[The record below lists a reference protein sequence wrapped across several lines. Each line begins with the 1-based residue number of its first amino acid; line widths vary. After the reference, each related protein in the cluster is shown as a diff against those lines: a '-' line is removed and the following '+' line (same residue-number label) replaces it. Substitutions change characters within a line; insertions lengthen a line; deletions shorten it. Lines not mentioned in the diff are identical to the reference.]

1 MAKNVIRIV
10 KNNYKGIFMG
20 EAVKL
25 SRSDSNNI
33 RLKTSLSV
41 WVLYSSDAF
50 KLHMMNELSL
60 CPSLSFEV
68 ISLHGVMADSFKNFT
83 PPDLIFVE
91 TGPNWAQKVV
101 ELQNYDG
108 PMLEASE
115 VSTSLIIFG
124 DESDNGALKIALR
137 LGAADFIS
145 DSSTINDLV
154 PLLKNVA
161 EEKISARKLG
171 QLFAFLN
178 TKGGSGA
185 TTIALNTAVEVA
197 LQNKDKV
204 LLLDLD
210 IHFGVVMDYLNI
222 NPAYSINDAIAN
234 VKDLD
239 EISLHSL
246 VSKHPSG
253 LHVLSFKHENHNE
266 NFDKAMQMGRL
277 LPTLLEFYPYVFV
290 DLSSGVD
297 RMFAPVL
304 SQASKVFLVTQQNLV
319 AIKNASRITKALTL
333 EYGIA
338 KEQIELIVNRYEKR
352 QQIRL
357 KDIEQTLTGIK
368 SHVIPN
374 DFKAA
379 IESAN
384 LGKPFVESRKNSS
397 ITKSVAELS
406 QTLAPVKIKKGW
418 LKRLFS

>member
-1 MAKNVIRIV
+1 MN
-10 KNNYKGIFMG
+10 MG

-25 SRSDSNNI
+25 SRSGSSNI
-33 RLKTSLSV
+33 RLKTKLSV
-41 WVLYSSDAF
+41 WVLYSSDEF
-50 KLHMMNELSL
+50 KLHMMNELPQCS
-60 CPSLSFEV
+60 SLSFEI
-68 ISLHGVMADSFKNFT
+68 ISLHGVSADSFKNFI

-91 TGPNWAQKVV
+91 TGPNWPQKVV

-108 PMLEASE
+108 PMLEDDSH
-115 VSTSLIIFG
+115 VSTSLVIFG

-137 LGAADFIS
+137 LGATDFMS
-145 DSSTINDLV
+145 DTATITDLV

-161 EEKISARKLG
+161 EEKIAAKKQGKL
-171 QLFAFLN
+171 FVFLN

-185 TTIALNTAVEVA
+185 STIALNTAVEVA
-197 LQNKDKV
+197 MNRKDEV

-210 IHFGVVMDYLNI
+210 IHFGVIMDYLNI
-222 NPAYSINDAIAN
+222 NPAYSINDAIVN

-253 LHVLSFKHENHNE
+253 LHVLSFKHENHSE
-266 NFDKAMQMGRL
+266 NFDKALQIGKL

-290 DLSSGVD
+290 DMSRGVD

-304 SQASKVFLVTQQNLV
+304 SQATKLYLITQQNLV
-319 AIKNASRITKALTL
+319 AIKNASRIIKSLTM
-333 EYGIA
+333 EYGVT
-338 KEQIELIVNRYEKR
+338 KEQLELIVNRYEKR

-357 KDIEQTLTGIK
+357 KDIEQTISGIDF
-368 SHVIPN
+368 HIIPN

-384 LGKPFVESRKNSS
+384 LGKPFVESKKNSS
-397 ITKSVAELS
+397 ITKSVVELS
-406 QTLAPVKIKKGW
+406 QSLVPVKEKKGW
-418 LKRLFS
+418 IKRLFS

>member
-1 MAKNVIRIV
+1 
-10 KNNYKGIFMG
+10 MG

-33 RLKTSLSV
+33 RLKTNLSI

-50 KLHMMNELSL
+50 KLHMMNELSQS
-60 CPSLSFEV
+60 PSLSYEV
-68 ISLHGVMADSFKNFT
+68 ISLHGVMSDSFKNFT

-108 PMLEASE
+108 PMLEDSD
-115 VSTSLIIFG
+115 VNTSLIIFG

-145 DSSTINDLV
+145 DSSSIHDLI

-161 EEKISARKLG
+161 EDKIASRKLG
-171 QLFAFLN
+171 QLFVFLN

-197 LQNKDKV
+197 MANKDQV

-239 EISLHSL
+239 EMSLHSL

-266 NFDKAMQMGRL
+266 NFDKAMQMGKL

-290 DLSSGVD
+290 DLSTGVD
-297 RMFAPVL
+297 RMFSPVL
-304 SQASKVFLVTQQNLV
+304 SQATKVFLVTQQNLV
-319 AIKNASRITKALTL
+319 AIKNASRITKSLTL
-333 EYGIA
+333 EYGVA

-357 KDIEQTLTGIK
+357 KDIEQTMTGIPQ
-368 SHVIPN
+368 HVIPN

-406 QTLAPVKIKKGW
+406 QTLAPAKAKKGW

>member
-1 MAKNVIRIV
+1 
-10 KNNYKGIFMG
+10 MG

-25 SRSDSNNI
+25 SRSDSSNI
-33 RLKTSLSV
+33 RLKTNLSI

-50 KLHMMNELSL
+50 KLHMMNELSQS
-60 CPSLSFEV
+60 PSLSYEA

-101 ELQNYDG
+101 ELQNYEG
-108 PMLEASE
+108 PMLEDSD
-115 VSTSLIIFG
+115 VNTSLIIFG

-145 DSSTINDLV
+145 DSSSIHDLI

-161 EEKISARKLG
+161 EEKIASRKLG
-171 QLFAFLN
+171 QLFVFSN

-197 LQNKDKV
+197 MENKDQV

-239 EISLHSL
+239 EMSLHSL

-266 NFDKAMQMGRL
+266 NFDKAMQIGKL
-277 LPTLLEFYPYVFV
+277 LPTLLEYYPYVFV
-290 DLSSGVD
+290 DLSTGVD
-297 RMFAPVL
+297 RMFSSVL
-304 SQASKVFLVTQQNLV
+304 SQATKVFLVTQQNLV
-319 AIKNASRITKALTL
+319 AIKNASRITKSLSL
-333 EYGIA
+333 EYGVA
-338 KEQIELIVNRYEKR
+338 KEQIELIVNRFEKR

-357 KDIEQTLTGIK
+357 KDIEQTMSGIQQ
-368 SHVIPN
+368 HVIPN

-384 LGKPFVESRKNSS
+384 LGKPFVESKKNSS
-397 ITKSVAELS
+397 ITRSIVELS
-406 QTLAPVKIKKGW
+406 QTLAPAKEKKGW

>member
-1 MAKNVIRIV
+1 
-10 KNNYKGIFMG
+10 MG
-20 EAVKL
+20 EAIKL
-25 SRSDSNNI
+25 SRSDSSNT
-33 RLKTSLSV
+33 RLKTNLSI

-50 KLHMMNELSL
+50 KLHMMSELSQ
-60 CPSLSFEV
+60 CPSLNFEV
-68 ISLHGVMADSFKNFT
+68 ISLHGVMADSFKSFT

-108 PMLEASE
+108 PMLEEAE
-115 VSTSLIIFG
+115 GNTSLIIFG

-137 LGAADFIS
+137 LGAADFL
-145 DSSTINDLV
+145 SSGSGILDLM
-154 PLLKNVA
+154 PLLKNIA
-161 EEKISARKLG
+161 EEKIASRDVGKL
-171 QLFAFLN
+171 FVFLN

-185 TTIALNTAVEVA
+185 TTVALNTAVEVA
-197 LQNKDKV
+197 MQNKDKV

-234 VKDLD
+234 VSDLD
-239 EISLHSL
+239 EISLHAL

-266 NFDKAMQMGRL
+266 NFDKAMQISKL

-290 DLSSGVD
+290 DLSTGVD
-297 RMFAPVL
+297 RMFSAVL
-304 SQASKVFLVTQQNLV
+304 SRSTKLYLVTQQNLV
-319 AIKNASRITKALTL
+319 AVKNMSRIAKALTF
-333 EYGIA
+333 EYGVTR
-338 KEQIELIVNRYEKR
+338 EQLEIIVNRYEKR

-357 KDIEQTLTGIK
+357 KDIEQTMSDMPI
-368 SHVIPN
+368 HVIPN

-406 QTLAPVKIKKGW
+406 QTLAPAKVKKGW

>member
-1 MAKNVIRIV
+1 
-10 KNNYKGIFMG
+10 MG

-33 RLKTSLSV
+33 RLKTNLSV

>member
-1 MAKNVIRIV
+1 
-10 KNNYKGIFMG
+10 MG

-25 SRSDSNNI
+25 SRGDSSNL

-41 WVLYSSDAF
+41 WVLYSSDRF
-50 KLHMMNELSL
+50 KLHMMSELSK
-60 CPSLSFEV
+60 CHSISFEV
-68 ISLHGVMADSFKNFT
+68 ISLHGVMSDSFKHFS

-91 TGPNWAQKVV
+91 TGPNWAQKVI
-101 ELQNYDG
+101 ELQNYES
-108 PMLEASE
+108 PE
-115 VSTSLIIFG
+115 VDEEEVNTSLIVFG

-137 LGAADFIS
+137 IGAADFVS
-145 DSSTINDLV
+145 DQATLEELV
-154 PLLKNVA
+154 PLLKNTA
-161 EEKISARKLG
+161 EEKIAARKLG
-171 QLFAFLN
+171 QLFVFIN

-197 LQNKDKV
+197 LQHKNKV

-210 IHFGVVMDYLNI
+210 IHFGVIMDYLNL
-222 NPAYSINDAIAN
+222 NPTYSINDAIAN
-234 VKDLD
+234 VADLD

-266 NFDKAMQMGRL
+266 NFDKAMQLGKL
-277 LPTLLEFYPYVFV
+277 LPTLMEYYPYVFV
-290 DLSSGVD
+290 DLSMGVD

-304 SQASKVFLVTQQNLV
+304 SHSSKVFLVTQQNLV
-319 AIKNASRITKALTL
+319 GIKNTSRIAKSLML

-352 QQIRL
+352 QQIKM
-357 KDIEQTLTGIK
+357 KDIEQTITGVNV
-368 SHVIPN
+368 HMIPN

-384 LGKPFVESRKNSS
+384 LGKPVVESKKNSS
-397 ITKSVAELS
+397 ITKSVIELS
-406 QTLAPVKIKKGW
+406 QTLAPEVKEKKGW
-418 LKRLFS
+418 IKRLFS

>member
-1 MAKNVIRIV
+1 
-10 KNNYKGIFMG
+10 MG

-33 RLKTSLSV
+33 RLKTNLSV

-68 ISLHGVMADSFKNFT
+68 ISLHGVMVDSFKSFT

-108 PMLEASE
+108 PMLEESE

-137 LGAADFIS
+137 LGAADFMS
-145 DSSTINDLV
+145 DGSTINDLV

-277 LPTLLEFYPYVFV
+277 LPTLLEFYPYVFA

>member
-1 MAKNVIRIV
+1 
-10 KNNYKGIFMG
+10 MG

-25 SRSDSNNI
+25 SRSDNNNI
-33 RLKTSLSV
+33 RLKTNLSI
-41 WVLYSSDAF
+41 WVLYSSDKF
-50 KLHMMNELSL
+50 KLHMMNELSQ
-60 CPSLSFEV
+60 CPSLNFEI

-83 PPDLIFVE
+83 PPDLIFVQ

-108 PMLEASE
+108 PMLDDSE
-115 VSTSLIIFG
+115 INTSLIIFG

-145 DSSTINDLV
+145 DNSEIGDLL

-161 EEKISARKLG
+161 EEKIAARKLG
-171 QLFAFLN
+171 KLFVFLN
-178 TKGGSGA
+178 SKGGSGA

-197 LQNKDKV
+197 MENKDKV

-234 VKDLD
+234 VKDMD
-239 EISLHSL
+239 EISLNAL

-266 NFDKAMQMGRL
+266 NFDKAMQISKL
-277 LPTLLEFYPYVFV
+277 LPTLLEYYPYVFV
-290 DLSSGVD
+290 DLSIGVD
-297 RMFAPVL
+297 RMFASVL
-304 SQASKVFLVTQQNLV
+304 SNATKVFLITQQNLV
-319 AIKNASRITKALTL
+319 AIKNASRITKAITF
-333 EYGIA
+333 EYGVSR
-338 KEQIELIVNRYEKR
+338 EQVELIVNRYEKR
-352 QQIRL
+352 QQIRI
-357 KDIEQTLTGIK
+357 KDIEQTISGVPI
-368 SHVIPN
+368 HMIPN

-397 ITKSVAELS
+397 ITKSVVELS
-406 QTLAPVKIKKGW
+406 NTLVPLKTKKGW

>member
-1 MAKNVIRIV
+1 
-10 KNNYKGIFMG
+10 MG

-33 RLKTSLSV
+33 RLKTNLSI

-50 KLHMMNELSL
+50 KLHMMNELPQ
-60 CPSLSFEV
+60 CPSLNFEV
-68 ISLHGVMADSFKNFT
+68 ISLHSVMAESFKNFT

-108 PMLEASE
+108 PVLEESE
-115 VSTSLIIFG
+115 IHTSLIIFG
-124 DESDNGALKIALR
+124 DESDNGALKIALK
-137 LGAADFIS
+137 LGATDFIS
-145 DSSTINDLV
+145 NSSSIFDLI

-161 EEKISARKLG
+161 EEKIAARKLG
-171 QLFAFLN
+171 QLFVFLN

-185 TTIALNTAVEVA
+185 TTIALNTAVECA
-197 LQNKDKV
+197 QKNRDKV

-210 IHFGVVMDYLNI
+210 IYFGVVMDYLNI

-239 EISLHSL
+239 EMSLHAL

-253 LHVLSFKHENHNE
+253 LHVLSFKHENHHE
-266 NFDKAMQMGRL
+266 NFDKAMQMGKL
-277 LPTLLEFYPYVFV
+277 LPTLLEFYSYVFV
-290 DLSSGVD
+290 DLSTGVD
-297 RMFAPVL
+297 RTFASVL
-304 SQASKVFLVTQQNLV
+304 SQANKVFLVTQQNLV
-319 AIKNASRITKALTL
+319 AIKNATRVIKALTL
-333 EYGIA
+333 EYGVA
-338 KEQIELIVNRYEKR
+338 KEQIEFIVNRYEKR

-357 KDIEQTLTGIK
+357 KDIEQTIPGVV
-368 SHVIPN
+368 SHIIPN

-406 QTLAPVKIKKGW
+406 KTLAPVKEKKGW

>member
-1 MAKNVIRIV
+1 
-10 KNNYKGIFMG
+10 MG

-33 RLKTSLSV
+33 RLKTNLSI

-50 KLHMMNELSL
+50 KLHMMNELAK
-60 CPSLSFEV
+60 CPSITFEA
-68 ISLHGVMADSFKNFT
+68 ISLHSVMADSFRNFT

-108 PMLEASE
+108 PMLEHSE
-115 VSTSLIIFG
+115 TNTSLIIFG
-124 DESDNGALKIALR
+124 DEGDNGALKIALR

-145 DSSTINDLV
+145 DSSTITDLI

-161 EEKISARKLG
+161 EEKIASRKLG
-171 QLFAFLN
+171 QLFVFLN

-197 LQNKDKV
+197 QKNKDKV

-222 NPAYSINDAIAN
+222 NPAYSINDAIVN

-290 DLSSGVD
+290 DLSTGVD
-297 RMFAPVL
+297 RMFSPVL
-304 SQASKVFLVTQQNLV
+304 SQATKVFLVTQQNLV
-319 AIKNASRITKALTL
+319 AIKNATRITKALTL

-357 KDIEQTLTGIK
+357 KDIEQTLTGVAMHI
-368 SHVIPN
+368 IPN

-397 ITKSVAELS
+397 ITKSVADLS
-406 QTLAPVKIKKGW
+406 QTLAPVKVQKGW

>member
-1 MAKNVIRIV
+1 
-10 KNNYKGIFMG
+10 MG

-33 RLKTSLSV
+33 RLKTNLSI

-50 KLHMMNELSL
+50 KLHMMNELAK
-60 CPSLSFEV
+60 CPSLSFES
-68 ISLHGVMADSFKNFT
+68 ISLHSVMADSFKHFT

-108 PMLEASE
+108 PMLEHSD
-115 VSTSLIIFG
+115 VNTSLIIFG

-145 DSSTINDLV
+145 HLSGIMELM

-161 EEKISARKLG
+161 EDKIAARKLG

-222 NPAYSINDAIAN
+222 SPAYSINDAIAN

-239 EISLHSL
+239 EMSLHSL

-277 LPTLLEFYPYVFV
+277 LPTLMEFCPYIFV
-290 DLSSGVD
+290 DLSSGGD

-304 SQASKVFLVTQQNLV
+304 AQATKVFLVTQQNLV
-319 AIKNASRITKALTL
+319 AVKNASRMTKSLTL

-357 KDIEQTLTGIK
+357 KDIELTLGSLAMHI
-368 SHVIPN
+368 IPN

-384 LGKPFVESRKNSS
+384 LGKPFVESRRNSS

-406 QTLAPVKIKKGW
+406 QTLAPVKSKKGW

>member
-1 MAKNVIRIV
+1 
-10 KNNYKGIFMG
+10 MG

-33 RLKTSLSV
+33 RLKTNLSI

-50 KLHMMNELSL
+50 KLHMMNELAK
-60 CPSLSFEV
+60 CPSLSFES
-68 ISLHGVMADSFKNFT
+68 ISLHSVMADSFKHFT

-108 PMLEASE
+108 PMLEHSE
-115 VSTSLIIFG
+115 VNTSLIIFG

-145 DSSTINDLV
+145 HLSGIMELM

-161 EEKISARKLG
+161 EDKIAARKLG

-222 NPAYSINDAIAN
+222 SPAYSINDAIAN

-239 EISLHSL
+239 EMSLHSL

-277 LPTLLEFYPYVFV
+277 LPTLMEFYPYIFV

-304 SQASKVFLVTQQNLV
+304 SQATKVFLVTQQNLV
-319 AIKNASRITKALTL
+319 AVKNASRMTKSLTL

-357 KDIEQTLTGIK
+357 KDIELTLGSLAMHI
-368 SHVIPN
+368 IPN

-384 LGKPFVESRKNSS
+384 LGKPFVESRRNSS

-406 QTLAPVKIKKGW
+406 QTLAPVKSKKGW

>member
-1 MAKNVIRIV
+1 
-10 KNNYKGIFMG
+10 MG

-25 SRSDSNNI
+25 SRGDSSNL

-41 WVLYSSDAF
+41 WVLYSSDRF
-50 KLHMMNELSL
+50 KLHMMSELSK
-60 CPSLSFEV
+60 CHSISFEV
-68 ISLHGVMADSFKNFT
+68 ISLHGVMSDSFKHFS

-91 TGPNWAQKVV
+91 TGPNWAQKVI
-101 ELQNYDG
+101 ELQNYES
-108 PMLEASE
+108 PE
-115 VSTSLIIFG
+115 VDEEEVNTSLIVFG

-137 LGAADFIS
+137 IGAADFVS
-145 DSSTINDLV
+145 DQATLEELV
-154 PLLKNVA
+154 SLLKNTA
-161 EEKISARKLG
+161 EEKIAARKLG
-171 QLFAFLN
+171 QLFVFIN

-197 LQNKDKV
+197 LQHKNKV

-210 IHFGVVMDYLNI
+210 IHFGVIMDYLNL
-222 NPAYSINDAIAN
+222 NPTYSINDAIAN
-234 VKDLD
+234 VADLD

-266 NFDKAMQMGRL
+266 NFDKAMQLGKL
-277 LPTLLEFYPYVFV
+277 LPTLMEYYPYVFV
-290 DLSSGVD
+290 DLSMGVD

-304 SQASKVFLVTQQNLV
+304 SHSSKVFLVTQQNLV
-319 AIKNASRITKALTL
+319 GIKNTSRIAKSLML

-352 QQIRL
+352 QQIKM
-357 KDIEQTLTGIK
+357 KDIEQTITGVNV
-368 SHVIPN
+368 HMIPN

-384 LGKPFVESRKNSS
+384 LGKPVVESKKNSS
-397 ITKSVAELS
+397 ITKSVIELS
-406 QTLAPVKIKKGW
+406 QTLAPEVKEKKGW
-418 LKRLFS
+418 IKRLFS

>member
-1 MAKNVIRIV
+1 
-10 KNNYKGIFMG
+10 MG

-25 SRSDSNNI
+25 SRGDSSNL

-41 WVLYSSDAF
+41 WVLYSSDRF
-50 KLHMMNELSL
+50 KLHMMSELPKCHSI
-60 CPSLSFEV
+60 SFEV
-68 ISLHGVMADSFKNFT
+68 ISLHGVMSDSFKHFS

-91 TGPNWAQKVV
+91 TGPNWAQKVI
-101 ELQNYDG
+101 ELQNYES
-108 PMLEASE
+108 PE
-115 VSTSLIIFG
+115 VDEEEVNTSLIVFG

-137 LGAADFIS
+137 IGAADFVS
-145 DSSTINDLV
+145 DQATLEELV
-154 PLLKNVA
+154 PLLKNTA
-161 EEKISARKLG
+161 EEKIAARKLG
-171 QLFAFLN
+171 QLFVFIN

-197 LQNKDKV
+197 LQHKNKV

-210 IHFGVVMDYLNI
+210 IHFGVIMDYLNL
-222 NPAYSINDAIAN
+222 NPTYSINDAIAN
-234 VKDLD
+234 VADLD

-266 NFDKAMQMGRL
+266 NFDKAMQLGKL
-277 LPTLLEFYPYVFV
+277 LPTLMEYYPYVFV
-290 DLSSGVD
+290 DLSMGVD

-304 SQASKVFLVTQQNLV
+304 SHSSKVFLVTQQNLV
-319 AIKNASRITKALTL
+319 GIKNTSRIAKSLML

-352 QQIRL
+352 QQIKM
-357 KDIEQTLTGIK
+357 KDIEQTITGVNV
-368 SHVIPN
+368 HMIPN

-384 LGKPFVESRKNSS
+384 LGKPVVESKKNSS
-397 ITKSVAELS
+397 ITKSVIELS
-406 QTLAPVKIKKGW
+406 QTLAPEVKEKKGW
-418 LKRLFS
+418 IKRLFS

>member
-1 MAKNVIRIV
+1 
-10 KNNYKGIFMG
+10 MG

-33 RLKTSLSV
+33 RIKTNLSI
-41 WVLYSSDAF
+41 WVLYSSDTF
-50 KLHMMNELSL
+50 KLHMMSELSQCSNL
-60 CPSLSFEV
+60 NFEA
-68 ISLHGVMADSFKNFT
+68 ISLHGVVADSFKHFT

-108 PMLEASE
+108 PMIEDSE

-137 LGAADFIS
+137 LGATDFIS
-145 DSSTINDLV
+145 DQATILDLM

-161 EEKISARKLG
+161 EEKIAARKLG
-171 QLFAFLN
+171 QLFVFIN

-185 TTIALNTAVEVA
+185 TTVALNTAVEVA
-197 LQNKDKV
+197 MQNRDKV

-234 VKDLD
+234 ASDLD
-239 EISLHSL
+239 EMSLHAL

-266 NFDKAMQMGRL
+266 NFDKAMQMGKL

-290 DLSSGVD
+290 DLSGGVD
-297 RMFAPVL
+297 RMFAPIL
-304 SQASKVFLVTQQNLV
+304 SRASKTFLVTQQNLV
-319 AIKNASRITKALTL
+319 AVKNMSRILKAMTF
-333 EYGIA
+333 EYGIQRD
-338 KEQIELIVNRYEKR
+338 QIEIILNRYEKR

-357 KDIEQTLTGIK
+357 KDIEQTISGVPI
-368 SHVIPN
+368 HVIPN

-384 LGKPFVESRKNSS
+384 LGKPFVESRKGSS
-397 ITKSVAELS
+397 ITKSIVDLS
-406 QTLAPVKIKKGW
+406 QTLAPVKDKKGW
-418 LKRLFS
+418 LRSLFS

>member
-1 MAKNVIRIV
+1 
-10 KNNYKGIFMG
+10 MG

-25 SRSDSNNI
+25 SRSDSNNV
-33 RLKTSLSV
+33 RLKTNLSI

-68 ISLHGVMADSFKNFT
+68 ISLHGVMADSFKSFT

-108 PMLEASE
+108 PMLEEPE

-145 DSSTINDLV
+145 DASTINELV

-406 QTLAPVKIKKGW
+406 QTLAPVKIKKSW

>member
-1 MAKNVIRIV
+1 
-10 KNNYKGIFMG
+10 MG

-25 SRSDSNNI
+25 SRSDSSNI
-33 RLKTSLSV
+33 RLKTNLSI

-50 KLHMMNELSL
+50 KLHMMNELSQS
-60 CPSLSFEV
+60 PSLSYEA

-101 ELQNYDG
+101 ELQNYEG
-108 PMLEASE
+108 PMLEDSD
-115 VSTSLIIFG
+115 VNTSLIIFG

-145 DSSTINDLV
+145 DSSSIHDLI

-161 EEKISARKLG
+161 EEKIASRKLG
-171 QLFAFLN
+171 QLFVFLN

-197 LQNKDKV
+197 MENKDQV

-210 IHFGVVMDYLNI
+210 IHFGVVMDFLNI

-239 EISLHSL
+239 EMSLHSL

-266 NFDKAMQMGRL
+266 NFDKAMQIGKL
-277 LPTLLEFYPYVFV
+277 LPTLLEYYPYVFV
-290 DLSSGVD
+290 DLSTGVD
-297 RMFAPVL
+297 RMFSSVL
-304 SQASKVFLVTQQNLV
+304 SQATKVFLVTQQNLV
-319 AIKNASRITKALTL
+319 AIKNASRITKSLSL
-333 EYGIA
+333 EYGVA
-338 KEQIELIVNRYEKR
+338 KEQIELIVNRFEKR

-357 KDIEQTLTGIK
+357 KDIEQTMSGIQQ
-368 SHVIPN
+368 HVIPN

-384 LGKPFVESRKNSS
+384 LGKPFVESKKNSS
-397 ITKSVAELS
+397 ITRSIVELS
-406 QTLAPVKIKKGW
+406 QTLAPAKEKKGW

>member
-1 MAKNVIRIV
+1 
-10 KNNYKGIFMG
+10 MG

-33 RLKTSLSV
+33 RLKTNLSV

-319 AIKNASRITKALTL
+319 AIKNASRVTKALTL

-352 QQIRL
+352 QQIR
-357 KDIEQTLTGIK
+357 G
-368 SHVIPN
+368 
-374 DFKAA
+374 
-379 IESAN
+379 
-384 LGKPFVESRKNSS
+384 FVS
-397 ITKSVAELS
+397 
-406 QTLAPVKIKKGW
+406 
-418 LKRLFS
+418 

>member
-1 MAKNVIRIV
+1 
-10 KNNYKGIFMG
+10 MG

-33 RLKTSLSV
+33 RLKTNLSI

-50 KLHMMNELSL
+50 KLHMMNELAK
-60 CPSLSFEV
+60 CPSLSFES
-68 ISLHGVMADSFKNFT
+68 ISLHSVMADSFKHFT

-108 PMLEASE
+108 PMLEHSD
-115 VSTSLIIFG
+115 VNTSLIIFG

-145 DSSTINDLV
+145 HLSGIMELM

-161 EEKISARKLG
+161 EDKIAARKLG

-222 NPAYSINDAIAN
+222 SPAYSINDAIAN

-239 EISLHSL
+239 EMSLHSL

-277 LPTLLEFYPYVFV
+277 LPTLMEFYPYIFV

-304 SQASKVFLVTQQNLV
+304 SQATKVFLVTQQNLV
-319 AIKNASRITKALTL
+319 AVKNASRMTKSLTL

-357 KDIEQTLTGIK
+357 KDIELTLGSLAMHI
-368 SHVIPN
+368 IPN

-384 LGKPFVESRKNSS
+384 LGKPFVESRRNSS

-406 QTLAPVKIKKGW
+406 QTLAPVKSKKGW